1 MRLDYNN
8 LHNILSYAYIQ
19 TLFLLCVLK
28 VPCSSATSKMF
39 LRLLFSKRV
48 MQNRHNDDVI
58 VLKTNSRADVKL
70 KYY

>member
-1 MRLDYNN
+1 M
-8 LHNILSYAYIQ
+8 HTFALSS
-19 TLFLLCVLK
+19 LRFES
-28 VPCSSATSKMF
+28 PCSSATSKMF

-48 MQNRHNDDVI
+48 MQNLHNDDVF